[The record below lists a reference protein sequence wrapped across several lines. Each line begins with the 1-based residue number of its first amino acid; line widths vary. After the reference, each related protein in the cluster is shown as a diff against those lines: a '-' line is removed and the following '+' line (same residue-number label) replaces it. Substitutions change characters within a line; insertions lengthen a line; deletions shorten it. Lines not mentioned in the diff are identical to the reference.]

1 MFNQN
6 NFTYHNLIVFILAYP
21 HQVLYRR
28 RRQHQHRRVFQ
39 HQLPQAYPHQV
50 LCRRRHQYPRHRVS
64 RHQVPYQRRRQYQ
77 RHRVSRHQVLYQ
89 RRRQYQHHRVFQH
102 QQRQVCQL
110 RFRQGTEQH
119 FEVLKTVLI
128 IFSNHWL

>member
-1 MFNQN
+1 MGV
-6 NFTYHNLIVFILAYP
+6 TTKAKLLHESYSNLIIHFFFKVFP
-21 HQVLYRR
+21 RQVLYRR
-28 RRQHQHRRVFQ
+28 HRQYQHHRVFQ

-50 LCRRRHQYPRHRVS
+50 LCR
-64 RHQVPYQRRRQYQ
+64 RRRQYQ

-89 RRRQYQHHRVFQH
+89 RRRQYQHHRVSRH